1 MLRSKLLK
9 RVTDPKCKC
18 KQAAP
23 PKKTLSAMLSSYE
36 DEDQAHGAWGLRVSG
51 SPLLFS
57 SSVWSRFVASAGALG
72 AGSKHSGA
80 ARSEAGAPHWVWQG
94 TSLP

>member
-23 PKKTLSAMLSSYE
+23 PKKTLSSMLSSYE
-36 DEDQAHGAWGLRVSG
+36 DEDRAHGAWGLRVS
-51 SPLLFS
+51 SPFFIFAS
-57 SSVWSRFVASAGALG
+57 SRFVASAGALG

>member
-23 PKKTLSAMLSSYE
+23 PKKTLSSMLSSYE
-36 DEDQAHGAWGLRVSG
+36 DEDRAHGAWGLRVS
-51 SPLLFS
+51 SPFFIFGLVTIRGFGRS
-57 SSVWSRFVASAGALG
+57 PWSRFKALWS
-72 AGSKHSGA
+72 GS
-80 ARSEAGAPHWVWQG
+80 E
-94 TSLP
+94 